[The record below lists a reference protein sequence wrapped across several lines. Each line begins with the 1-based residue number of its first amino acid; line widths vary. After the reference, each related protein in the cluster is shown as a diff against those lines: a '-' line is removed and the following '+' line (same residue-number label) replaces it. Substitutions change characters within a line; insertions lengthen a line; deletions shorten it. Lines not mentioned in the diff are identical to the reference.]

1 MLEKSTRRPAVNLL
15 MSKARVYL
23 FKRQMEWFRAIRRG
37 DSLGVAGLLV
47 ASLRMQTDGG
57 YTGLMVAIQ
66 MGHYDIALTLS
77 RYEHSMTTDKGETA
91 LMLLCKTS
99 HPLLAFGQ
107 EARIP
112 RTAKWVC
119 KFTQIGK
126 HAQALALLKILVYH
140 EATKISDGGKTALM
154 MAVETGNYDAAVLL
168 GNVETGLSNEHGWS
182 ETMYLV
188 LRGHDDRALFEENLQ
203 YERPRSGVT
212 ALMLAALVD
221 NLRAAR
227 LFFGK
232 EWGLKDNYGRS
243 ALMFAGIGGHTS
255 IATLLWPREKN
266 MRDREGR
273 TAIMYATVYGN
284 LDVVKLLVTAE
295 GQSEDLA
302 GWTAI
307 VYAVVSWQ
315 HDVLNFLVENCHSLT
330 QKTIYTALQYAAII
344 GNYYAI
350 DSLLNKEGRIYTRD
364 GETAL
369 ILAAKYNRLSELN
382 RCKASA
388 TVIQRLCMEEA
399 AMIDINQRTALMHA
413 VLKGDREAV
422 SLLQPL
428 EGGLVDNE
436 GKSALYYALEKED
449 LEIAHLLY
457 SQEKHLNVPAGWS
470 PLMLACVGC
479 DTQRLSELTI
489 EPGRQTKGGLTA
501 LMISCKVGFG
511 DGVRAL
517 CDLEAGHQDVNGRS
531 ALMFAIHNRF
541 NVGIECL
548 IQKEAKLQDA
558 LGMTALMHLLR
569 DNFGRYALTLSSLE
583 AGLLDRSGF
592 SSLMYAARA
601 GVTLV
606 VETLASIEHSIVAPN
621 GWTALMF
628 AAQAGQTDCVSALV
642 GLQARKQDS
651 RGLTAMML
659 AAYKGYVSIVEI
671 LMPKET
677 RLQDDEGRTALI
689 YALFGQ
695 HKDVIHLLIDSEQ
708 DMCTKTGKTA
718 LEYALSS
725 SNPSIM
731 ALFTKPPTLPAV
743 ESPATDLRNFRTKSE
758 SQLMQKS
765 PLFAKGKKLFRKQD
779 RR

>member
-1 MLEKSTRRPAVNLL
+1 MPEKPARGSAVNLL
-15 MSKARVYL
+15 ISEARVYL

-47 ASLRMQTDGG
+47 ASLRTQTDGG

-66 MGHYDIALTLS
+66 MGHYDIALTIA
-77 RYEHSMTTDKGETA
+77 RYEHSMVTDEGETA
-91 LMLLCKTS
+91 LMLLCKAP

-107 EARIP
+107 EAKIP

-126 HAQALALLKILVYH
+126 YAQGLALLKILAHH
-140 EATKISDGGKTALM
+140 EATKVSDGGKTALM
-154 MAVETGNYDAAVLL
+154 MAIETGNYDATVLL
-168 GNVETGLSNEHGWS
+168 GNIEAGLSSEHGWS

-232 EWGLKDNYGRS
+232 EWGLKDTCGRS

-284 LDVVKLLVTAE
+284 LDVVKLLVAAE

-307 VYAVVSWQ
+307 IYAVVSWQ
-315 HDVLNFLVENCHSLT
+315 HDVLDFLVENCHSLT
-330 QKTIYTALQYAAII
+330 QKTIYTALQYASII
-344 GNYYAI
+344 GNYHAI
-350 DSLLNKEGRIYTRD
+350 ESLLTKEGRIYTCD

-388 TVIQRLCMEEA
+388 TAIQRLCVEEA
-399 AMIDINQRTALMHA
+399 AMVDMNQRTALMHA

-428 EGGLVDNE
+428 EGGLVDKE

-449 LEIAHLLY
+449 LDIAHQLY
-457 SQEKHLNVPAGWS
+457 SQEKHLNVPTDWS

-489 EPGRQTKGGLTA
+489 EPGKQTKRGLTA
-501 LMISCKVGFG
+501 LMISCRVGFG
-511 DGVRAL
+511 DGVRTL
-517 CDLEAGHQDVNGRS
+517 CDLEAGHQDANGRS

-541 NVGIECL
+541 SVGIECL
-548 IQKEAKLQDA
+548 IHKEAKLQDA

-583 AGLLDRSGF
+583 AGLLDKSGL

-606 VETLASIEHSIVAPN
+606 VEILASVEHSIVAPN

-628 AAQAGQTDCVSALV
+628 AAQAGQADCVPALAS
-642 GLQARKQDS
+642 LQARKQNS

-659 AAYKGYVSIVEI
+659 AAYKGYASIVEI

-677 RLQDDEGRTALI
+677 RIQDDEGRTALV

-695 HKDVIHLLIDSEQ
+695 HKEVVKLLIDSER
-708 DMCTKTGKTA
+708 DIPTKTGKTA

-725 SNPSIM
+725 SNPNIT
-731 ALFTKPPTLPAV
+731 ALFSEAPIPPAV
-743 ESPATDLRNFRTKSE
+743 ESPTIDLRNFRTKSE
-758 SQLMQKS
+758 SQLTQKS
-765 PLFAKGKKLFRKQD
+765 PLLTKGKKASRK
-779 RR
+779 